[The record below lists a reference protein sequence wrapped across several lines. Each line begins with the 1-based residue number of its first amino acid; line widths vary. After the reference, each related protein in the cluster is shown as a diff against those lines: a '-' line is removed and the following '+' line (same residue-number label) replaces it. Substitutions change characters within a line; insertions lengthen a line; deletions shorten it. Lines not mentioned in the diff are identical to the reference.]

1 LPADAAIFRPKGDK
15 RQSFAAGRS
24 TKLPPP
30 HHATMPMP
38 AHLTNYLIMLPVL
51 AWIVWRRVSRQFG
64 RQPIQRKRMI
74 FRIVVFSVIG
84 VLLALS
90 GFHKIELAEGLFGGV
105 LIGAALGLLGIRL
118 TRFEVDPV
126 KGDCYVPNPWIG
138 ALLTVLLLGRLAW
151 RFMVVLPQMQ
161 QVSAAATQA
170 ADYQRQSMGGYTS
183 SPLTML
189 VIGLL
194 VGYYIVYFSGLLI
207 HHRRFQQTHPGTTAA

>member
-1 LPADAAIFRPKGDK
+1 
-15 RQSFAAGRS
+15 
-24 TKLPPP
+24 
-30 HHATMPMP
+30 MP
-38 AHLTNYLIMLPVL
+38 AHLTNYLIMLPLL
-51 AWIVWRRVSRQFG
+51 AWMVWRRVSRQFG

-74 FRIVVFSVIG
+74 FRIAVFSVIG

-90 GFHKIELAEGLFGGV
+90 GFHKIELAEGLFGGA
-105 LIGAALGLLGIRL
+105 LIGAVLGLLGIRL

-138 ALLTVLLLGRLAW
+138 ALLTVLLLGRLVW
-151 RFMVVLPQMQ
+151 RLMVLLPQMQ

-170 ADYQRQSMGGYTS
+170 ADYQGQPLAGYTS